1 MLISCPR
8 GHRKVHDSRG
18 YWFQNVGI
26 DLFSWNKEIFAIYS
40 HSTNTRTILFPQKQ
54 RPSTLKKDQ
63 WTVIVLSFLGRV
75 SFPVLHQ
82 LWQLS
87 QWWRRQDLCICI
99 VSVRVAKFS
108 LLATLSS
115 SPSHILS
122 VFMGFFPTSPC
133 PQYWTLL
140 FFNPKLPFL
149 HKTETT
155 PCFWELKTKTVWA
168 TKESIDVL
176 NMFSNEDKGTFGS
189 VPHVALVFHAVETT
203 DKSVFAAAP
212 HLQLPG
218 FPACILS
225 HLCQVCCVITAVLT
239 FLS

>member
-87 QWWRRQDLCICI
+87 QWQRRQDLCICI

-108 LLATLSS
+108 LLATLSL

-122 VFMGFFPTSPC
+122 VFMVFSHLSTPTILDHYCSSIQSFLSSIKPK
-133 PQYWTLL
+133 PLPVSENWRRKQSEQQKRALMSWTCFLMRTRVPSVQFLTLPL
-140 FFNPKLPFL
+140 FFML
-149 HKTETT
+149 
-155 PCFWELKTKTVWA
+155 
-168 TKESIDVL
+168 
-176 NMFSNEDKGTFGS
+176 
-189 VPHVALVFHAVETT
+189 
-203 DKSVFAAAP
+203 
-212 HLQLPG
+212 
-218 FPACILS
+218 
-225 HLCQVCCVITAVLT
+225 
-239 FLS
+239 